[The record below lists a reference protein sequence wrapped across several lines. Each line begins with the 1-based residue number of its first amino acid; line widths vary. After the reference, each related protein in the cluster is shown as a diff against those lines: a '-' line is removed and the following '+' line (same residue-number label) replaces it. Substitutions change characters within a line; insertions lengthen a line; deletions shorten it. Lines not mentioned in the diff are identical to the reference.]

1 MNEIRLIAL
10 VSFVA
15 IFTTACG
22 GGDGGGSGSGS
33 DNDDPST
40 EVILSPTMAKEILFT
55 EIMANPDSRL
65 DAIGEWFEIQNPGP
79 DKLSLQNCVFMDK
92 INAFF
97 INFDLEIEPGEYLT
111 LAISPNPGFTPDI
124 SYAGTGLTLNNAPD
138 TLTMTCN
145 GIVIDRRQYTMP
157 SSGRSSGLSNDS
169 SGIWCDD
176 RVNPYASGDTG
187 TPGLANID
195 C

>member
-1 MNEIRLIAL
+1 MNEIRMIVLA
-10 VSFVA
+10 SFVA
-15 IFTTACG
+15 IFTMACG
-22 GGDGGGSGSGS
+22 GSDGGSGSDSG
-33 DNDDPST
+33 NDDTLIEAVP
-40 EVILSPTMAKEILFT
+40 SPTMAKEILFT

-111 LAISPNPGFTPDI
+111 LAISTNPGFTPDI
-124 SYAGTGLTLNNAPD
+124 SYAGTGLTLDNTAD

-169 SGIWCDD
+169 TGVWCDELAEGYNGTD
-176 RVNPYASGDTG
+176 KG
-187 TPGLANID
+187 TPGAANRT